1 MIDSEITFRK
11 LEIFLTYM
19 EKQNITRSAE
29 QLGISGVS
37 VHRALHSL
45 EEGIRCPL
53 FINKGRNLLP
63 MASAVTLADYAK
75 QVLELME
82 RGIKSTRES
91 AGFGQKSL
99 KLGTLYSLMLQT
111 IPRLIMGMKLR
122 RPELELELSMGSNQE
137 LLNKLDEQIL
147 DAILISEPDRDFDRE
162 KYESLPLLE
171 DKIYLAAPINSRLA
185 QQTEID
191 LKDFRNES
199 FVALTEG
206 FSSYQGLQNAFNI
219 AGFDPNIAVQVHD
232 IFSMLSLVQAGV
244 GYALIPGR
252 MKGVYENSVQLL
264 PLSEPYQMKQTIVLI
279 FLRNREHDPN
289 LLALAAESRM
299 YARTTI

>member
-1 MIDSEITFRK
+1 MIDNEITFRK
-11 LEIFLTYM
+11 LEIFLSYM

-63 MASAVTLADYAK
+63 MASAITLADYAK

-82 RGIKSTRES
+82 RGIKATRES
-91 AGFGQKSL
+91 AGFGQKNL

-122 RPELELELSMGSNQE
+122 RPDLEMELSMGSNQE
-137 LLNKLDEQIL
+137 LLAKLDEQIL
-147 DAILISEPDRDFDRE
+147 DAILISEPDHDFDHER
-162 KYESLPLLE
+162 YESMPLLE
-171 DKIYLAAPINSRLA
+171 DIIYLAAPMNSPLTHE
-185 QQTEID
+185 TEID
-191 LKDFRNES
+191 LKNFRNES
-199 FVALTEG
+199 FVTLTEG
-206 FSSYQGLQNAFNI
+206 FSTYQGLQNAFHI
-219 AGFDPNIAVQVHD
+219 AGFEPNIAVQVHD

-252 MKGVYENSVQLL
+252 MKGVYESSIRLL
-264 PLSEPYQMKQTIVLI
+264 PLAEPYQMKQTIVLI

-299 YARTTI
+299 YARNSL